1 MPREQAAIVRLS
13 LGGVRCM
20 VETRPKA
27 KDSIDYSIVQQKP
40 TVAVYISNSLW
51 KYLKYT
57 NTFIVIK
64 CKCSFKNFFKVFKYL
79 SKMHFTHAMSS

>member
-1 MPREQAAIVRLS
+1 M
-13 LGGVRCM
+13 G
-20 VETRPKA
+20 ETRP
-27 KDSIDYSIVQQKP
+27 KDSIDYRHSIVQQKP
-40 TVAVYISNSLW
+40 TVAVYISYSLW

-64 CKCSFKNFFKVFKYL
+64 CKCSYKNCLKVFKYL